1 MKGCTRSTPSFAS
14 DVVPLSLFSSL
25 HLFSFSTSFA
35 SPFPVPPSL
44 PPSLSVHI
52 TVDSNDVRT

>member
-44 PPSLSVHI
+44 SVHI